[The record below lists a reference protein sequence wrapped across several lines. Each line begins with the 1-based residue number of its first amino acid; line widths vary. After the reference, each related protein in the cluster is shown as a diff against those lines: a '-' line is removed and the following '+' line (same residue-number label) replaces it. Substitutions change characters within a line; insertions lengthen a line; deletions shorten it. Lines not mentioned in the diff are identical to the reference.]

1 MAGTSGQFG
10 LCGLVWLG
18 YVLHSRTWCRS
29 GMAKGG
35 VVRLV
40 CLVRSGLAHVSQG
53 ALEHCCHKS
62 AYVVSWIYEDYPHF

>member
-40 CLVRSGLAHVSQG
+40 CLVRYGLAHVSQG
-53 ALEHCCHKS
+53 ALEH
-62 AYVVSWIYEDYPHF
+62 